1 MRLAFPD
8 LEAVSQLEYTRRP
21 RFPFDLHD
29 SGHSAIITDKFLVYD
44 TISQPMS
51 LPSQALVAS
60 SQSGSILDVALNEY
74 KKTTGKDLLSHP
86 LSVELQPCDSVDS
99 ILAVLQRQANTLE
112 QRRDGYRGLMKWISS
127 SVNIL
132 YSVSATLGDGIS
144 LVRVR

>member
-1 MRLAFPD
+1 MRLAFHD

-21 RFPFDLHD
+21 RFPFDLHN

-51 LPSQALVAS
+51 LPSQAPVSS
-60 SQSGSILDVALNEY
+60 SQPGSILDVALNEY
-74 KKTTGKDLLSHP
+74 KKNTGKDLLSHP

-112 QRRDGYRGLMKWISS
+112 QLRDGNRGLMKWISS

-132 YSVSATLGDGIS
+132 YSISATLGDGVS